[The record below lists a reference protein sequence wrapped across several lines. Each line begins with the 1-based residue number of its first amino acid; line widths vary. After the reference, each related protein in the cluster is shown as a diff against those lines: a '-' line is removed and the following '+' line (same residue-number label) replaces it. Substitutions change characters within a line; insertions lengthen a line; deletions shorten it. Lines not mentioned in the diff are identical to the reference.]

1 MKKYLLYI
9 YLCCCCSALSMNAQK
24 LDFLGMNNISFQMK
38 ANELK
43 NKVAILDSTSI
54 YKDTAQY
61 IQSTRCVSYKVSTE
75 KLQLNNFLCNSI
87 QYQFCDKK
95 LEYIFINVSRE
106 VEIKKA
112 LNELNKR
119 FKKMGCK
126 GKPMVA
132 CTQIDTKSKG
142 IRIIINIDPKSSS
155 MNFVLIPI

>member
-9 YLCCCCSALSMNAQK
+9 YLCCCCSALSMKAQK

-95 LEYIFINVSRE
+95 LEYIFINVSGE

>member
-43 NKVAILDSTSI
+43 NKVAILDSSSI

-95 LEYIFINVSRE
+95 LEYIFINVSGE
-106 VEIKKA
+106 IEIKKA

>member
-24 LDFLGMNNISFQMK
+24 LDFLGLKNISFQMK

-61 IQSTRCVSYKVSTE
+61 IQSTRCISYKVSTE

-95 LEYIFINVSRE
+95 LEYIFINVSGE
-106 VEIKKA
+106 IEIKKA

-132 CTQIDTKSKG
+132 CTQIDTKTKG

>member
-1 MKKYLLYI
+1 
-9 YLCCCCSALSMNAQK
+9 MNAQK

-61 IQSTRCVSYKVSTE
+61 IQSTRCVSYKVNTE

-95 LEYIFINVSRE
+95 LEYIFINVSGE
-106 VEIKKA
+106 IEIKKA

>member
-95 LEYIFINVSRE
+95 LKYIFINVSGE
-106 VEIKKA
+106 IEIKKA

>member
-43 NKVAILDSTSI
+43 NKVAILASTSI

-95 LEYIFINVSRE
+95 LEYIFINVSGE
-106 VEIKKA
+106 IEIKKA

>member
-1 MKKYLLYI
+1 MK
-9 YLCCCCSALSMNAQK
+9 
-24 LDFLGMNNISFQMK
+24 NISFQMK

-61 IQSTRCVSYKVSTE
+61 IQSTRCISYKVSTE

-95 LEYIFINVSRE
+95 LEYIFINVSGE
-106 VEIKKA
+106 IEIKKA

-142 IRIIINIDPKSSS
+142 IRIIINIDPKS
-155 MNFVLIPI
+155 

>member
-1 MKKYLLYI
+1 MKKYLIYI

-95 LEYIFINVSRE
+95 LEYIFINVSGE
-106 VEIKKA
+106 IEIKKA

>member
-1 MKKYLLYI
+1 
-9 YLCCCCSALSMNAQK
+9 MNAQK

-95 LEYIFINVSRE
+95 LEYIFINVSGE

-132 CTQIDTKSKG
+132 CTQIDAKSKG

>member
-75 KLQLNNFLCNSI
+75 NLQLNNFLCHSI

-95 LEYIFINVSRE
+95 LKYIFINVSGE
-106 VEIKKA
+106 IEIKKA

>member
-75 KLQLNNFLCNSI
+75 KLQLNNFLCHSI

-95 LEYIFINVSRE
+95 LEYIFINVSGE
-106 VEIKKA
+106 IEIKKA

>member
-1 MKKYLLYI
+1 
-9 YLCCCCSALSMNAQK
+9 
-24 LDFLGMNNISFQMK
+24 MK

-95 LEYIFINVSRE
+95 LEYIFINVSGE

>member
-1 MKKYLLYI
+1 MKKCLLYI

-95 LEYIFINVSRE
+95 LEYIFINVSGE

>member
-1 MKKYLLYI
+1 
-9 YLCCCCSALSMNAQK
+9 MNAQK

-95 LEYIFINVSRE
+95 LEYIFINVSGE

>member
-1 MKKYLLYI
+1 MK
-9 YLCCCCSALSMNAQK
+9 AQK

-95 LEYIFINVSRE
+95 LEYIFINVSGE

>member
-1 MKKYLLYI
+1 
-9 YLCCCCSALSMNAQK
+9 MNAQK

-95 LEYIFINVSRE
+95 LEYIFINVSGE
-106 VEIKKA
+106 IEIKKA